1 MPQSKNFSPSQYQN
15 KGKIWDIRSANNGV
29 IYMAA
34 DKGLLEFDGKTWNTY
49 KGSEG
54 FIRSLL
60 VVNDSLLYTGSDL
73 DFGVWTRNK
82 YRAWEYT
89 SLYPFRKNAGDINE
103 EFWDIHRMQDD
114 IVFVSSQNI
123 YLYKNEKIIQ
133 IRPPNIPLAGSF
145 SVADALY
152 VAVEKKGLFTLNGTS
167 LKQVFQ
173 YPDGRNFEISGIYK
187 SSEGITIVTKNA
199 GLYRYAAEAL
209 VSIDNPLSQNLKT
222 AKVFS
227 FEPLG
232 PTHLAFGTV
241 LKGLYI
247 TNLDGKIIHHINKYK
262 GLPSNTVLC
271 LHFSPAKKLWVGT
284 DYGVSAFDLGNNLTY
299 FYDYRGDF
307 GTAHAALL
315 KDNIFYL
322 GTNQGLYRARWEAL
336 NNDSDFASFQL
347 VPGTEGQ
354 VWTLEYIDDHLWI
367 GHDRG
372 LFTLRGNTLQS
383 MGNQQ
388 GIWTIVPYKN
398 YLLTGNYNGISIFK
412 KENNVWNFFKKMEL
426 ILGSCNQLIVEKENT
441 LWVNIPN
448 YGIIRATLDDN
459 LYPTEREIMIENN
472 FEGDNPYL
480 IAQDGRILLVTD
492 QVQYIFDE
500 RARKFIKTDIKI
512 YYPAVQDLLSN
523 VYQPLSLS
531 SNYDF
536 YPIYNGFAL
545 KHLQN
550 SEEKDVQKHALIIR
564 KIEAFNNEHK
574 FLFHPDTTIPY
585 RLNNLKIECIVPN
598 RQDVLYQYKLND
610 GDEWSQWTTNNTF
623 EFFGL
628 SQGQYNLSVRAKIDE
643 EIIADKIITFQI
655 DTPWYYAWYAYLL
668 YGVLTLGLLYLVRR
682 WQKVSLLKQKK
693 QLLKKEQHSLRRQA
707 EKHRQEIMQM
717 EQEQLKKEYEQLKWQ
732 LKNKTIE
739 LANKAKDNEDK
750 NRLLLTL
757 KSKLEDAQLNP
768 AKAKI
773 RWNEMQRLLDSY
785 LDVEDKTFEIQMD
798 ELHQAFFKKLKERHP
813 GLSNN
818 DLRLCAY
825 LKIGLSTKEIAE
837 ILNILPSS
845 AFITRSRLRKKLNLA
860 VDEDFHTF
868 FNAL

>member
-1 MPQSKNFSPSQYQN
+1 
-15 KGKIWDIRSANNGV
+15 
-29 IYMAA
+29 MAA

-73 DFGVWTRNK
+73 DFGAWTRNK

-89 SLYPFRKNAGDINE
+89 SLYPFRENAGDTNE
-103 EFWDIHRMQDD
+103 EFWDIHQMQDD

-133 IRPPNIPLAGSF
+133 VRPPNTPLAGSF
-145 SVADALY
+145 WVAGSLY
-152 VAVEKKGLFTLNGTS
+152 IVVEKNGLFILTGAS
-167 LKQVFQ
+167 LKQVFP
-173 YPDGRNFEISGIYK
+173 YPNGRNLEISGIYK
-187 SSEGITIVTKNA
+187 SSEGITIVTKNS
-199 GLYRYAAEAL
+199 GLYRYAAETL
-209 VSIDNPLSQNLKT
+209 TPINNPLSQNLKT

-232 PTHLAFGTV
+232 QSHLAFGTV

-247 TNLDGKIIHHINKYK
+247 ADLDGNILHHINKYK

-271 LHFSPAKKLWVGT
+271 LHFSPAKQLWVGT
-284 DYGVSAFDLGNNLTY
+284 DYGVSVFDLGNNLTY

-322 GTNQGLYRARWEAL
+322 GTNQGLYQARWEAL
-336 NNDSDFASFQL
+336 NNNSDFVNFQL

-354 VWTLEYIDDHLWI
+354 VWTLQYIDDHLWI

-372 LFTLRGNTLQS
+372 LFALNGNTLKS
-383 MGNQQ
+383 IGNQQ
-388 GIWTIVPYKN
+388 GIWTIVTYKN

-412 KENNVWNFFKKMEL
+412 KENNAWTLLKKMEL
-426 ILGSCNQLIVEKENT
+426 ILGSCNQLIVEKENI

-459 LYPTEREIMIENN
+459 LYPTERKIMIENN

-480 IAQDGRILLVTD
+480 IAQDERILLVTD

-500 RARKFIKTDIKI
+500 KEKRFIETDTEI

-523 VYQPLSLS
+523 VYQPLPLS
-531 SNYDF
+531 FDYDF

-550 SEEKDVQKHALIIR
+550 NGEKDVQKYALIIR
-564 KIEAFNNEHK
+564 KIEAFNNEYK
-574 FLFHPDTTIPY
+574 LLFHPDTTVPY
-585 RLNNLKIECIVPN
+585 RLNNLRIECIVPN
-598 RQDVLYQYKLND
+598 LQDVLYQYKLNESD
-610 GDEWSQWTTNNTF
+610 AWSRWSSDNSF

-628 SQGQYNLSVRAKIDE
+628 SQGQYSLSVRAKIDE
-643 EIIADKIITFQI
+643 EIIADKIIFFQI
-655 DTPWYYAWYAYLL
+655 DTPWYYSWYAYLL
-668 YGVLTLGLLYLVRR
+668 YGALALGLFYIVRS
-682 WQKVSLLKQKK
+682 WQKISLLKQKK
-693 QLLKKEQHSLRRQA
+693 QMLQKEQHSLRQQA
-707 EKHRQEIMQM
+707 EKHRQEIMQI
-717 EQEQLKKEYEQLKWQ
+717 EQEQLKKEYDQLKLQ

-739 LANKAKDNEDK
+739 LANKAKDNEYK

-768 AKAKI
+768 AKSKV

-798 ELHQAFFKKLKERHP
+798 ELHQEFFKKLKEQHP

-825 LKIGLSTKEIAE
+825 LKIGLNTKEIAD
-837 ILNILPSS
+837 ILNVLPSS
-845 AFITRSRLRKKLNLA
+845 AFITRSRLRKKLDLTA
-860 VDEDFHTF
+860 DEDLYDFL
-868 FNAL
+868 NNI

>member
-1 MPQSKNFSPSQYQN
+1 
-15 KGKIWDIRSANNGV
+15 
-29 IYMAA
+29 MAA

-49 KGSEG
+49 NGSEG

-60 VVNDSLLYTGSDL
+60 VVSDSLLYTGSDL
-73 DFGVWTRNK
+73 DFGVWRRNK
-82 YRAWEYT
+82 YLYWEYA
-89 SLYPFRKNAGDINE
+89 SLYPFRENAGDTNE
-103 EFWDIHRMQDD
+103 EFWDVHQMQDD

-133 IRPPNIPLAGSF
+133 IRPPNTPFAGSF
-145 SVADALY
+145 MVAGSLY
-152 VAVEKKGLFTLNGTS
+152 VAVEKTGLFTLNGAS

-173 YPDGRNFEISGIYK
+173 YPEGRNLEIAGIYK
-187 SSEGITIVTKNA
+187 SNEGITIVTKNS
-199 GLYRYAAEAL
+199 GLYRYAAETL
-209 VSIDNPLSQNLKT
+209 SPIDNPLSRNLKA

-232 PTHLAFGTV
+232 QTHLAFGTV

-247 TNLDGKIIHHINKYK
+247 ADLDGKILHHINKYK

-271 LHFSPAKKLWVGT
+271 LHFSPAKKLWIGA
-284 DYGVSAFDLGNNLTY
+284 DYGVSVFDLGNNLTY

-307 GTAHAALL
+307 GTAYAALL

-322 GTNQGLYRARWEAL
+322 GTNQGLYQARWEAL
-336 NNDSDFASFQL
+336 NNDSDFANFQL

-354 VWTLEYIDDHLWI
+354 VWTLKHIDDHVWI

-372 LFTLRGNTLQS
+372 LFALKDNTLKS
-383 MGNQQ
+383 IGNQQ
-388 GIWTIVPYKN
+388 GVWTIVPYKN

-412 KENNVWNFFKKMEL
+412 KEGNVWTFLKKMEL
-426 ILGSCNQLIVEKENT
+426 ILGSCNQLIVEKENI

-448 YGIIRATLDDN
+448 YGVIRATLDDN
-459 LYPTEREIMIENN
+459 LYPAERKIILENN

-480 IAQDGRILLVTD
+480 IAQDEQILLVTD
-492 QVQYIFDE
+492 QAQYTFDE
-500 RARKFIKTDIKI
+500 RERKFIKTNAKI
-512 YYPAVQDLLSN
+512 YSPVVQDLLAN
-523 VYQPLSLS
+523 VYQPLPLS
-531 SNYDF
+531 FDYDF

-550 SEEKDVQKHALIIR
+550 SEEKDLQKYELIIR
-564 KIEAFNNEHK
+564 RMEAFNNEHK
-574 FLFHPDTTIPY
+574 LSFYPDTAIPY
-585 RLNNLKIECIVPN
+585 RLNNLRIECIVPN
-598 RQDVLYQYKLND
+598 QQDVLYQYKLNESD
-610 GDEWSQWTTNNTF
+610 AWSRWSSDNSF

-628 SQGQYNLSVRAKIDE
+628 GMGQYSLFVRAKVDE
-643 EIIADKIITFQI
+643 EIIADKRISFRI

-668 YGVLTLGLLYLVRR
+668 YGALALGLFYLVRR
-682 WQKVSLLKQKK
+682 WQKISLLKQKK

-707 EKHRQEIMQM
+707 EKHRREIMQI
-717 EQEQLKKEYEQLKWQ
+717 EQEQLKKEYDQLKLQ

-757 KSKLEDAQLNP
+757 KSKLEDAELNP

-798 ELHQAFFKKLKERHP
+798 ELHQEFFKKLKEQHP

-868 FNAL
+868 FNTL